1 MNEYRTLDQISVEY
15 FTEHPDE
22 IEDFLNEIFADY
34 AQDGDSAALLSALRV
49 IARVKGLSAM
59 AEEIGMTRQGL
70 QKALSAKGN
79 PRLDNINAIMRA
91 MGYQLM
97 PRPLE
102 MTALPVRSRY
112 RP

>member
-1 MNEYRTLDQISVEY
+1 MTDNYRTLDEISVDY
-15 FTEHPDE
+15 FVQHPEE
-22 IEDFLNEIFADY
+22 IEDFINEIFAEY

-49 IARVKGLSAM
+49 VARVKGLSSM
-59 AEEIGMTRQGL
+59 AEEVGMTRQGL

-79 PRLDNINAIMRA
+79 PRLDSINAIMHA

-102 MTALPVRSRY
+102 TVAG
-112 RP
+112 